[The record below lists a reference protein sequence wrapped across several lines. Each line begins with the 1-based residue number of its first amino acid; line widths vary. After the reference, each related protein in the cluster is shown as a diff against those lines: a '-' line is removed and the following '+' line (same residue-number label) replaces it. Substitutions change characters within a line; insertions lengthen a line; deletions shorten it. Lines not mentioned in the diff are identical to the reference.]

1 MELNVIVKE
10 KNIDCNKCN
19 ILLSNFQCPH
29 CNESIFDKKIIISN
43 IHNLQFGHWNL
54 NKLLKQLYLYYPFL

>member
-43 IHNLQFGHWNL
+43 IHNLQFGH
-54 NKLLKQLYLYYPFL
+54 